1 MYREHY
7 DWLLALEGIMK
18 ESEYLE
24 DRTDLVAK
32 FKELP
37 FFKNINTQ
45 HVLDMLKL
53 SKLRSYDKGEV
64 ITPEGAYDS
73 WVYVVVYGEVKVTKG
88 GVELARFSESGDTF
102 GELSII
108 DGEARS
114 ATVTATIKTKCLGID
129 ASFLDRLPLEEQSA
143 FYSIFYRM
151 LAEILSK
158 RLRET
163 GQELAHC
170 KEQLERLQANN

>member
-1 MYREHY
+1 
-7 DWLLALEGIMK
+7 MK

-24 DRTDLVAK
+24 DRTDLVNK
-32 FKELP
+32 FKDLP
-37 FFKNINTQ
+37 FFRSLNTD
-45 HVLDMLKL
+45 HLLDMLKL

-64 ITPEGAYDS
+64 ITSEGVYDS
-73 WVYVVVYGEVKVTKG
+73 WIYVVVYGEVKVTKG
-88 GVELARFSESGDTF
+88 GVELARFNESGDTF
-102 GELSII
+102 GELAII

-114 ATVTATIKTKCLGID
+114 ATVSATIKTKCLGID
-129 ASFLDRLPLEEQSA
+129 ASFFDRLPLEEQSA
-143 FYSIFYRM
+143 FYSVFYRM

-170 KEQLERLQANN
+170 KEKLAHLQANN